1 MLSPTVNSLLFGM
14 PAAEMLPIILTKSLL
29 LAAAA
34 SLTAHYTRRV
44 SLLLLA
50 AVVMAYQVVG
60 GLAEWAMTGSLQA
73 ALQDFRLG
81 LPGILFQIVGG
92 WMFLKYLL
100 KK

>member
-1 MLSPTVNSLLFGM
+1 
-14 PAAEMLPIILTKSLL
+14 MLPIILTKSLL

-50 AVVMAYQVVG
+50 AVVVAYQAVG

-92 WMFLKYLL
+92 WLFLKYLL

>member
-1 MLSPTVNSLLFGM
+1 
-14 PAAEMLPIILTKSLL
+14 MLPIILTKSLL

-34 SLTAHYTRRV
+34 SLTAHNTRRV

-73 ALQDFRLG
+73 TLQDFRLG